1 MANLSIITPKGPT
14 NLCPDSPPEEETLL
28 VALSFRDGTHQ
39 EYICTGFLAA
49 PDWVFISGPG
59 REITYPSEDIRK
71 IRKDAIHGH
80 SKRTASNPSTAG

>member
-1 MANLSIITPKGPT
+1 MANLSITVKVPI

-39 EYICTGFLAA
+39 EYICTGFLATM
-49 PDWVFISGPG
+49 DWVFISGPG
-59 REITYPSEDIRK
+59 REVIYPSEDIRK

-80 SKRTASNPSTAG
+80 SKRTASNTSTAG